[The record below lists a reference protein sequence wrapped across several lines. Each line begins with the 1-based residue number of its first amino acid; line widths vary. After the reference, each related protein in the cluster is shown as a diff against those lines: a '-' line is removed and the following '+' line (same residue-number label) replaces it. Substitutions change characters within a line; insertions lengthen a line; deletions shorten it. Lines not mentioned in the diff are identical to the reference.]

1 MFHTSWHI
9 KEQNL
14 NKLDLLQTAVNA
26 AYAIDQILNNRNN
39 NNLNAYIEGGEILL
53 NILNDKKYESDELIN
68 KANLKLREIY
78 GLSRHELSEKLLEL
92 KKEIQSKKYS
102 KNQIKFF
109 LDVYTAIKEMKTIS
123 YKAD

>member
-78 GLSRHELSEKLLEL
+78 GLSRQELSEKLLEL

-109 LDVYTAIKEMKTIS
+109 LNVYTAIKEMKTIS

>member
-78 GLSRHELSEKLLEL
+78 GLSRQELSEKLLEL